1 MNVSRLLFDP
11 ALLPKHGAVEGN
23 GDEFG
28 SPRGGE
34 ENRGLWRQL
43 NNKNEI
49 SVAMWRRSCRAWEAW
64 CSGKKKT
71 NKEK

>member
-34 ENRGLWRQL
+34 ENRGLRRQL

-49 SVAMWRRSCRAWEAW
+49 SVAMWRRVAVTLTEN
-64 CSGKKKT
+64 GKKVK
-71 NKEK
+71 NDL